1 MSPTIAT
8 MIAAAREA
16 GQGLMQDRARIASL
30 TVQSKAG
37 VADMFSEADL
47 RAEATVRRALMAFAP
62 DYGFLGEEGGLEP
75 GADPHHVWMVDP
87 LDGTTNFLTG
97 SPLFAVNIG
106 LVRDGE
112 VIAGVTL
119 VPALD
124 ELFWAEKGKGAWL
137 GDQRRLRVAAR
148 RTLAESVLATGI
160 PFAGRPGHTQFLKEL
175 HQIAPRVAGVR
186 RYGSAA
192 LDMAYVAAGRFDG
205 YWERGIK
212 AWDVAAGSLLIL
224 EAGGTVSGADG
235 EPFDPRAGHL
245 CCANL
250 DLQPLILERLKAAQG

>member
-124 ELFWAEKGKGAWL
+124 ELFWAESGQGAWL
-137 GDQRRLRVAAR
+137 NDQPIRVSAR
-148 RTLAESVLATGI
+148 ATLEQAVLGVGI
-160 PFAGRPGHTQFLKEL
+160 PFATKPDHHLFHTEMQRLT
-175 HQIAPRVAGVR
+175 PRVTGIRRLGAGAIDMAWVACGRHDAYWEQSVSPWDMAAGVVIVR
-186 RYGSAA
+186 
-192 LDMAYVAAGRFDG
+192 
-205 YWERGIK
+205 
-212 AWDVAAGSLLIL
+212 
-224 EAGGTVSGADG
+224 EAGGLVTDTKGG
-235 EPFDPRAGHL
+235 P
-245 CCANL
+245 L
-250 DLQPLILERLKAAQG
+250 DLMGGTVLASSPAIQQELLKAIAH